1 MRGKPTVACA
11 AALVAFAAS
20 TAAQA
25 ARAADWLRAQSEHF
39 TVTTDGTE
47 RREREF
53 AAP

>member
-1 MRGKPTVACA
+1 MKAQSMVACA

-20 TAAQA
+20 TA